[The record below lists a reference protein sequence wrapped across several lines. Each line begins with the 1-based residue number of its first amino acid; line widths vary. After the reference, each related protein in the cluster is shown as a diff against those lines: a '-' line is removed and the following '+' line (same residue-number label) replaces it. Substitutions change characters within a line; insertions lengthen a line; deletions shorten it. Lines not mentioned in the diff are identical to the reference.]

1 MILNYFTKQT
11 RVMKRIIN
19 YFKREWEI
27 FCFVDS
33 CESITNSKDYTTKKI
48 TEIKLKYK
56 QD

>member
-1 MILNYFTKQT
+1 
-11 RVMKRIIN
+11 MKRIIN
-19 YFKREWEI
+19 YLKCEWEI

-33 CESITNSKDYTTKKI
+33 CESIINSKDYTTKKI